1 MKQVRVNVTTATNAA
16 SIRREKRNGRDVI
29 IVPSATLP
37 DNVIMNK
44 IKYVPDEIAKGFMTL
59 NGTLAPFGHPTVNG
73 DFVSASHPDG
83 LAVSYIGAHNE
94 NVRRE
99 NGRVLIDKVIYV
111 EVANQ
116 SPNGKAV
123 IAAIN
128 AGKPVHT
135 STGLLCSL
143 DEPDGEDHDHIAR
156 DMYFDHDAI
165 LLNEAGAA
173 TPDQGVGMMVNA
185 AGEKLD
191 VINSVYAD
199 MADEEVTHA
208 AHRLA
213 HAIDKK
219 QRASGVDSLL
229 SKILEAIGL
238 GRATPQ
244 HTNES
249 EDTMAGENQDTDLS
263 KRVDALSEEMG
274 KMPETIA
281 NAVTAALKP
290 VIDAQAEITANAKA
304 KDDAELADHVAAIVK
319 ANIMDESAA
328 GELTLNAARALAPK
342 AKAGKAAN
350 LNPALNSKDDA
361 DEFAGVDLNAE
372 MEAK

>member
-1 MKQVRVNVTTATNAA
+1 MKQVRVNVTTSTNAA
-16 SIRREKRNGRDVI
+16 SIRREKRNGRDVV

-37 DNVIMNK
+37 DNVVMNK
-44 IKYVPDEIAKGFMTL
+44 IKYVPDEIEKGFMTL
-59 NGTLAPFGHPTVNG
+59 NGTLAPFGHPKVNG
-73 DFVSASHPDG
+73 DFVSASDPAG
-83 LAVSYIGAHNE
+83 LAVGYIGAHNE

-99 NGRVLIDKVIYV
+99 NGRVLIDKVIDV

-123 IAAIN
+123 MAAIN
-128 AGKPVHT
+128 EGKPVHT

-143 DEPDGEDHDHIAR
+143 DAPDGDDHDHIAR
-156 DMYFDHDAI
+156 NMYFDHDAI

-191 VINSVYAD
+191 VINSTLEQQ
-199 MADEEVTHA
+199 ADEEVGYA
-208 AHRLA
+208 AMRLA
-213 HAIDKK
+213 QALERKE
-219 QRASGVDSLL
+219 RASETSGFLA
-229 SKILEAIGL
+229 KILDAIGI

-244 HTNES
+244 TNES
-249 EDTMAGENQDTDLS
+249 EDTMADENQNADLS

-290 VIDAQAEITANAKA
+290 VLDAQAEITANAKA
-304 KDDAELADHVAAIVK
+304 KDDAELAEHRTAIVK
-319 ANIMDESAA
+319 ANIMDEAAA

-361 DEFAGVDLNAE
+361 DEFAGVDLNAD